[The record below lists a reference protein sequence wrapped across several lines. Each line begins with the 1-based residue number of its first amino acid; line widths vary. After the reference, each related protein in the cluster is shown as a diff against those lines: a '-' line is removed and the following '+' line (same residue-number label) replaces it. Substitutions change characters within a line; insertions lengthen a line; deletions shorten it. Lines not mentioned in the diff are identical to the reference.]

1 MRCYFNVL
9 QNVLSICLL
18 VLVLSTHA
26 QSSDSFK
33 SKQLQ
38 HQRVKEA
45 YQSKWEN
52 LQKSMSALHI
62 SPNDYDIYLRAFK
75 KDQKLEVW
83 IKNTSND
90 TYTLLNTYTICASS
104 GYLGP
109 KRMQGDGQVPEGFYT
124 IDVFNP
130 QSSYYL
136 SMKVSYP
143 NQSDLILKTN
153 KRAGGDIMVHGNCVT
168 IGCLP
173 MTDDKIKEIYILCVE
188 AKNRQRRIYIDIF
201 PTYLSSENLSIISKQ
216 YPQHAKFWESL
227 KHIYDHFETTKT
239 LKKVFTN
246 KMGEYYINKN

>member
-1 MRCYFNVL
+1 MRCCFNVL
-9 QNVLSICLL
+9 KNVLSISLL
-18 VLVLSTHA
+18 VLSFSTIA
-26 QSSDSFK
+26 QSSGNFK
-33 SKQLQ
+33 TKQLQ

-45 YQSKWEN
+45 YQAKWEQ
-52 LQKSMSALHI
+52 LQKSISSLTI
-62 SPNDYDIYLRAFK
+62 SPNNFDIYLRAFK

-83 IKNTSND
+83 IKNTSSK
-90 TYTLLNTYTICASS
+90 TYTLLKTYAICASS

-109 KRMQGDGQVPEGFYT
+109 KRMEGDGQVPEGFYT

-188 AKNRQRRIYIDIF
+188 AKNRQRSIYIDIF
-201 PTYLSSENLSIISKQ
+201 PTYLSNENLSIISKQ

-227 KHIYDHFETTKT
+227 KPFYDYFETTKT

-246 KMGEYYINKN
+246 KLGEYYMSSN